1 MKDVLAQLQ
10 AGKSLSAEQ
19 AEAVFAR
26 IMDGEAA
33 AGGGVEPA
41 QVGALLTLLAMREPT
56 VEELIGVSQVMRR
69 HVVRIPVPQEMAERV
84 IDTCGT
90 GGVGSRIFNVSTTAA
105 LVAAACGVPVAK
117 HGNRS
122 ITSKSG
128 SSDVLKL
135 LGVAVETTP
144 EVEARCLREVGIC
157 FAFAPKH
164 HPAMKHVAG
173 IRQALGFAT
182 IFNLV
187 GPLTNPAGARRQLVG
202 VKSPELANKVLAVLV
217 DLGAER
223 ALVVNGRSAAADGR
237 AEAVLCELSIS
248 GPTYVVGFDG
258 KQGYKYT
265 LVPEDVGLRTQGIGA
280 IEIESAAESAALV
293 RGVLDGKQGAARD
306 IVLLNAAGALWVGGK
321 VEELKEGVVMAAE
334 AIDSGAAGRVL
345 ERLAALSGET
355 TPSRRHEPPPPLSP
369 TKK

>member
-1 MKDVLAQLQ
+1 MKDILAQLRG
-10 AGKSLSAEQ
+10 GKSLSAEQ
-19 AEAVFAR
+19 AEGVFAR
-26 IMDGEAA
+26 IMAGEAA
-33 AGGGVEPA
+33 SGDSGGGIDPA
-41 QVGALLTLLAMREPT
+41 QVGALLTLLAVREPT

-69 HVVRIPVPQEMAERV
+69 HVVRIPVPEEMAGRV

-122 ITSKSG
+122 ITSRSG
-128 SSDVLKL
+128 SSDVLRL
-135 LGVAVETTP
+135 LGVTVETTP
-144 EVEARCLREVGIC
+144 EVEARCLREAGIC

-164 HPAMKHVAG
+164 HPAMRHVAG

-217 DLGAER
+217 ELGAER
-223 ALVVNGRSAAADGR
+223 ALVVNGRAQGTDSAA
-237 AEAVLCELSIS
+237 EAALCELSIS

-258 KQGYKYT
+258 KQGLKYT
-265 LVPEDVGLRTQGIGA
+265 LTPEDVGLRTQGMEEM
-280 IEIESAAESAALV
+280 EIESAAESAALV
-293 RGVLDGKQGAARD
+293 RDVLEGRPGPARD

-321 VEELKEGVVMAAE
+321 VEELKDGVRLAAE
-334 AIDSGAAGRVL
+334 AIGSGAARRVL
-345 ERLAALSGET
+345 ERLAAVSRGNAGMQRET
-355 TPSRRHEPPPPLSP
+355 
-369 TKK
+369 